1 MPQQVLL
8 GSRPPE
14 ILQVVRDGLEAAG
27 HHVRTA
33 DDVESVVAIAR
44 SREVDLVIV
53 AEALGGGTG
62 SDVCMV
68 LGRLPGHAPLLYV
81 GDTLV
86 PGADA
91 VAPASDPGRILEQAM
106 LLLEGAALID
116 SLGDV
121 QNAAAEEEADK
132 EDVPVTKKSRAVPP
146 PDEDD
151 EEDVAVTR
159 VSPAVRAPE
168 PPPAPPPTPAAKS
181 PVKTT
186 GNGAPKPG
194 SLEPLL
200 RAVREADYFEILGVS
215 VEATVEDV
223 KAAHAGLRAS
233 LAGMG
238 APRLQL
244 DEVQAALD
252 EARDVL
258 SEPALRA
265 AYTRNRL

>member
-1 MPQQVLL
+1 M
-8 GSRPPE
+8 
-14 ILQVVRDGLEAAG
+14 VRDGLEAAG

-33 DDVESVVAIAR
+33 DDVENVVAIAR

-62 SDVCMV
+62 ADVCMV
-68 LGRLPGHAPLLYV
+68 LERLPGHAPLLYV
-81 GDTLV
+81 GDTPV

-91 VAPASDPGRILEQAM
+91 IAPASDPGRILEQAM

-121 QNAAAEEEADK
+121 QNAAAEEAADK

-159 VSPAVRAPE
+159 VSPAVRDPE
-168 PPPAPPPTPAAKS
+168 PPPPPPPPAAASKS
-181 PVKTT
+181 PAKTT
-186 GNGAPKPG
+186 GNGASKPA
-194 SLEPLL
+194 SLELLL

-215 VEATVEDV
+215 LEASVEDV
-223 KAAHAGLRAS
+223 KAAHAALRAS

-244 DEVQAALD
+244 DEVRAALD